1 MMDFLGNI
9 LGALLKIVY
18 DVVATMGTEP
28 ENISFYAIAIII
40 TTILFKVILLPVSFH
55 QNKSTKKMNE
65 IQPKIKEIQ
74 AKYKSDPQA
83 QQAKMAQIYKEHNY
97 NPASGCLVLLVQM
110 PIIFAFFKVMR
121 EPVPYAFID
130 PDFYASI
137 SKNFLWIA
145 NLENPDAIMLGLPL
159 LAALTT
165 YLQSITM
172 VVPGGGNADPQAQST
187 QKMMNIFLPIMIFV
201 SARSFPAGLALYW
214 VVGNIFTII
223 QQLITKRSL
232 GKIKEEI

>member
-9 LGALLKIVY
+9 LGALLKLVFDIVSTTG
-18 DVVATMGTEP
+18 VEP
-28 ENISFYAIAIII
+28 ENFSFYAMAVVI
-40 TTILFKVILLPVSFH
+40 TTILFKLILLPVSFH
-55 QNKSTKKMNE
+55 QTKSTKKMNE

-74 AKYKSDPQA
+74 VKYKSDPQT
-83 QQAKMAQIYKEHNY
+83 QQAKMAAVYKEHNY

-121 EPVPYAFID
+121 QPVPFAFKD
-130 PDFYASI
+130 AAFYASI
-137 SKNFLWIA
+137 GKNFFWIQ
-145 NLENPDAIMLGLPL
+145 NLENPDTLLWGLPL
-159 LAALTT
+159 LAAFTT

-172 VVPGGGNADPQAQST
+172 PTAGAAADPQT
-187 QKMMNIFLPIMIFV
+187 QATQRMMNIFLPVMIFI

-223 QQLITKRSL
+223 QQLISNRSL
-232 GKIKEEI
+232 GKIKEEN